1 MTSINWR
8 TAEDENW
15 VWKGYDVLRPT
26 YDRALIFLS
35 RGGADAVVVR
45 EFDLDKKEFTPD
57 GFFLPE
63 AKTGATW
70 RNRDALYVG
79 TDFGPGS
86 LTRAGYPRI
95 VKEWRSLLAVE
106 RGENRFRRR
115 N

>member
-1 MTSINWR
+1 M
-8 TAEDENW
+8 
-15 VWKGYDVLRPT
+15 
-26 YDRALIFLS
+26 
-35 RGGADAVVVR
+35 R

-95 VKEWRSLLAVE
+95 VKEWSRSSPLEEARIVFE
-106 RGENRFRRR
+106 GETGRRQRGR
-115 N
+115 NGGARPRPHL